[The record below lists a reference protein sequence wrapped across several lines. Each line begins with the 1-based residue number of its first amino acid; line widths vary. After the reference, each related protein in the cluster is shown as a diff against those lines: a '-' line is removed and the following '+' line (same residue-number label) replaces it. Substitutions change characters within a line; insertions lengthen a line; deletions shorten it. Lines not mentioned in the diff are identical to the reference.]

1 MGRMLGAFDSDN
13 NNDRP
18 DLNKCPD
25 CGCFFAQDHCPLCGK
40 LCPEEMH
47 AGNRKSVK
55 PEKRKKGY
63 SSNRVTFV
71 EWYHSW
77 WFIVLMM
84 FVMPI
89 VGIILLAT
97 SPHKTS
103 LKIACIVVALIIA
116 ILPFAIAVLGEFFM
130 AAFGDP
136 PVDTSK
142 SREEYIEACEDVDAE
157 EFYRMADSYTGK
169 FVSMTLK
176 IEEKFIDGD
185 AYDGDKYAAH
195 YICSDIEGKELHF
208 IIRDCIQDKNQNL
221 IPGDII
227 KIYGEGA
234 GNYSVYDEE
243 YDLRNEP
250 AIFVAYFE
258 FVE

>member
-25 CGCFFAQDHCPLCGK
+25 CGCFFAQDYCPLCGK
-40 LCPEEMH
+40 ICPEEMR
-47 AGNRKSVK
+47 AGNRKPVK
-55 PEKRKKGY
+55 PEKRRNGY
-63 SSNRVTFV
+63 SSDRVTFI

-84 FVMPI
+84 FAMPI

-97 SPHKTS
+97 SPHKRS
-103 LKIACIVVALIIA
+103 LKITFIVVTVIIA
-116 ILPFAIAVLGEFFM
+116 LLPLIMFALSEFFM
-130 AAFGDP
+130 TAFEEP

-142 SREEYIEACEDVDAE
+142 SREEYVAACQNVDAE
-157 EFYRMADSYTGK
+157 EFYRMADTYTGK

-185 AYDGDKYAAH
+185 AYDDDKYATH
-195 YICSDIEGKELHF
+195 YICTDIEGKELHF
-208 IIRDCIQDKNQNL
+208 IIRDCIQDSNQNF
-221 IPGDII
+221 IVGDVI

-243 YDLRNEP
+243 YTLRNEP